1 MDGSVFINI
10 LNWNGWEDTIEC
22 IESCQLLQ
30 YPNFQ
35 IVVIDNGSEDDSVA
49 ILRSRFPQII
59 LIETGVNLGFAGGN
73 NIGINYAIEQG
84 ADYIW
89 LLNNDTIVM
98 PSALSELIIVA
109 EGDSQIGM
117 VGSKVMQYANREL
130 IDFVLGSVDLQVG
143 RTKHIGRGEKD
154 TGQYDLA
161 SESDYITGCSLLVK
175 KAVIAEIGL
184 MTEEYFL
191 YYEETDWCLQARK
204 KGYKIYNAPLSTI
217 YHKVHSS
224 TQKVPGAFV
233 YYITRNRLYFL
244 EKFGENIKWKKRI
257 MEDWSIIKAIF
268 SAKFLSAKFFTK
280 ISKLPYLFKAY
291 FHWFFGMAGA
301 MKSPVKYHANIWK
314 RCFGGQTDHR
324 AG

>member
-1 MDGSVFINI
+1 MSVFINV

-22 IESCQLLQ
+22 IESCLLLQ

-73 NIGINYAIEQG
+73 NVGITYAIEHG

-89 LLNNDTIVM
+89 LLNNDTIVT
-98 PSALSELIIVA
+98 PRALSELIIVA
-109 EGDSQIGM
+109 EGNSQIGM
-117 VGSKVMQYANREL
+117 VGSKVMQYSNREL
-130 IDFVLGSVDLQVG
+130 IDFVLGNVDLQVG
-143 RTKHIGRGEKD
+143 KTKHIGRGEKD

-184 MTEEYFL
+184 MAEEYFL

-204 KGYKIYNAPLSTI
+204 KGYKIYNAPLSKI

-224 TQKVPGAFV
+224 TQKIPGSFL

-291 FHWFFGMAGA
+291 FHWIFGMAGA

>member
-1 MDGSVFINI
+1 MSVFINI

-73 NIGINYAIEQG
+73 NIGINYAIDHG

-89 LLNNDTIVM
+89 LLNNDTIVT
-98 PSALSELIIVA
+98 PRALSELIIVA
-109 EGDSQIGM
+109 EGSSQIGM
-117 VGSKVMQYANREL
+117 VGSKVMQYSNREL
-130 IDFVLGSVDLQVG
+130 IDFVRGSVDLQVG
-143 RTKHIGRGEKD
+143 MTKLIGRGEKD

-161 SESDYITGCSLLVK
+161 SESDFISGCSLLVK
-175 KAVIAEIGL
+175 KTVIAEIGL
-184 MTEEYFL
+184 MAEEYFL
-191 YYEETDWCLQARK
+191 YYEETDWCLRARK
-204 KGYKIYNAPLSTI
+204 KGYKLYIAPLSKI

-224 TQKVPGAFV
+224 TQKIPGAFL

-257 MEDWSIIKAIF
+257 MADWKIIKAIF
-268 SAKFLSAKFFTK
+268 STKLFSAKFLTK
-280 ISKLPYLFKAY
+280 IAELPYLFKAY

-301 MKSPVKYHANIWK
+301 MESPTKCHANIWK
-314 RCFGGQTDHR
+314 RCFDGQTDHR
-324 AG
+324 TE